1 MNEPYWDQLFRT
13 ETLFPRAMEKR
24 KMLKKQPLAWKQGKV
39 CYPLIEFYNSVP
51 PSLAQK
57 PKLLSEHFVTKI
69 IL

>member
-1 MNEPYWDQLFRT
+1 
-13 ETLFPRAMEKR
+13 MEKR

-51 PSLAQK
+51 PNLAQK
-57 PKLLSEHFVTKI
+57 PKLLSEYFVTKI